1 MIIELN
7 NEIKCEII
15 KVVLDNNGGVIRLSH
30 NNTTKMLI
38 QLRNAISKQGYSLD
52 DIDEQAVIFEVY
64 DNYKL
69 DVNGIT
75 GYNSDG
81 KWFSFGLLYDFTN
94 FTEDIDSIYL
104 IDEDGSDYILVL

>member
-7 NEIKCEII
+7 NEIKHEIVKLI
-15 KVVLDNNGGVIRLSH
+15 LNKKGLLNINLPPYD
-30 NNTTKMLI
+30 TTKMLI
-38 QLRNAISKQGYSLD
+38 QLRNAISKHGYSLD
-52 DIDEQAVIFEVY
+52 DIGDQGITFEVY
-64 DNYKL
+64 DYKL

-75 GYNSDG
+75 GHNSEG

-104 IDEDGSDYILVL
+104 IDEDGSDDILTL